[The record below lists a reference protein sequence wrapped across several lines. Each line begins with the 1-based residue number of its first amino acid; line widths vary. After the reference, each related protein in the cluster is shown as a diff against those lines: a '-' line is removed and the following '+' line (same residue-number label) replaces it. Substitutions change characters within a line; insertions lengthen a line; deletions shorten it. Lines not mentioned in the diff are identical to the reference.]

1 MLNKKNIE
9 NDNFLTKLFFNQ
21 KVLAV
26 IGLVIIVIIIIPLA
40 KNIAQ
45 RHRIEKEIKDMES
58 EISQVENKNNDLR
71 KLIDYFQSDQFL
83 EEQARLNFGLKKN
96 NEQVAIIKNNPK
108 EEANGSST
116 GQNELQIFN
125 IPGLSKKNQPFAGE
139 NMIRWYEYF
148 FKK

>member
-26 IGLVIIVIIIIPLA
+26 IGLVIIIAIIIPLA

-108 EEANGSST
+108 TEANSSST

-125 IPGLSKKNQPFAGE
+125 IPGLDKKNQPFAGE
-139 NMIRWYEYF
+139 NIIRWYEYF